1 MQDGVPLPS
10 RRTRRILVTLL
21 ILLLILLPLYL
32 WPLRGGPG
40 GLPGA
45 SALPGATGDPRSAA
59 AVARIPSE
67 VWDALMGY
75 ADAPLPSAPP
85 TRPPRTPRNLTMIAQ
100 VEEIPGPGDDEGVD
114 PPALARAMLTRLE
127 PSEPSN
133 GNPGSGDAASAPE
146 EFLADSP
153 YAGPGTGNLSSAF
166 APGGHFNPN
175 LGPWPGGG
183 PGGGPRFS
191 IPGPTLDPGAA
202 GDLAP
207 TPEPATLV
215 LLGSNLALLGA
226 AAWKR
231 RRRRLEAPPAG

>member
-10 RRTRRILVTLL
+10 RRTQRILVTLL

-59 AVARIPSE
+59 AVARIPGE

-85 TRPPRTPRNLTMIAQ
+85 TRPPRNLTMIAQ

-133 GNPGSGDAASAPE
+133 GNPGSGDAASAPA

-153 YAGPGTGNLSSAF
+153 YAGPGTGNLSGAF

-183 PGGGPRFS
+183 PRFS
-191 IPGPTLDPGAA
+191 IPGPTLDPGVP

>member
-1 MQDGVPLPS
+1 MQAGAPLPS

-85 TRPPRTPRNLTMIAQ
+85 TRPPRPPRNLTMIAQ

-133 GNPGSGDAASAPE
+133 GNPGSGDAASAPA

-153 YAGPGTGNLSSAF
+153 YAGPGTGNLSGAF

-175 LGPWPGGG
+175 LGPW

-226 AAWKR
+226 AEWKR